1 MSADPSPVSTS
12 SPTSRR
18 RAATATQPS
27 TTPAVIFRRPSQ
39 GMGNPAI
46 SLPQTTYEGSSMP
59 GMGESGAAGVVSRK
73 KLAGPI
79 PRKASLRIGKLRCD
93 IQSPL
98 RHQISTPW
106 LNESKKRLELSL
118 LRQQTASVASTASST
133 STTLNDPLDA
143 YHNSPY
149 LVSSAHPT
157 ASRRHRSSSSLSSS
171 YVPVVQGSRT
181 GNGTAIARSR
191 EPSLSLP
198 SARPNDLSRSARAL
212 SITSRQLD
220 QVLPSLA
227 ALIQPQS
234 QQQGDNVSSNV
245 PGPHPNARQ
254 RSFSPQQ
261 VPAVGNPPRQEVL
274 AQRGELEVIKRENE
288 ALRRR
293 IRDLELVVKK
303 YREREVTSPEQ
314 PTNDHEATL
323 KLGKLSISSRVDA
336 QDGP

>member
-1 MSADPSPVSTS
+1 MPVDPSPVSTS

-27 TTPAVIFRRPSQ
+27 TIPAVIFRRPSQ
-39 GMGNPAI
+39 GMGNPVV

-59 GMGESGAAGVVSRK
+59 GLGESGAAGVVS
-73 KLAGPI
+73 P
-79 PRKASLRIGKLRCD
+79 
-93 IQSPL
+93 PL
-98 RHQISTPW
+98 RHPKPLTPSD
-106 LNESKKRLELSL
+106 LHSLVEREQEAMVNRLSRELSL
-118 LRQQTASVASTASST
+118 LRQQTASAASTASST

-143 YHNSPY
+143 YHSSPY

-212 SITSRQLD
+212 SITSRQPD

-227 ALIQPQS
+227 ALIQPQP

-274 AQRGELEVIKRENE
+274 AQRGELEAIKRENE

-314 PTNDHEATL
+314 PTNDHEPTL
-323 KLGKLSISSRVDA
+323 RLGKLAISSRDDA
-336 QDGP
+336 KDGS